1 MTLKTI
7 TPVNPSTSGSPSN
20 NGTSSPTGGGS
31 DSNSNPSKTNV
42 GAIAGGAVAGVAAV
56 ALGLLG
62 AMMLRRHRQKR
73 KGPQLSPNPTKLP
86 LTSTGNL
93 EEGRSSPQELMDH
106 NRVSGGGGY
115 AAELPAAEVARE
127 IYTRHRNGLGK

>member
-1 MTLKTI
+1 MTLKT
-7 TPVNPSTSGSPSN
+7 TPANPNTSGSPSN
-20 NGTSSPTGGGS
+20 NGTSSPTGSGS
-31 DSNSNPSKTNV
+31 GSNSNPSKTNV

-62 AMMLRRHRQKR
+62 AMMLRRHRQKK
-73 KGPQLSPNPTKLP
+73 KGPQLSPNPTKLR
-86 LTSTGNL
+86 LASAGNL
-93 EEGRSSPQELMDH
+93 EEGRSSSPQELMNH

-127 IYTRHRNGLGK
+127 IYTRDRNGPGK